1 VVDVREAME
10 RPIAERVRTVLARGA
25 AGAIEAG
32 MLRRPLRSARVRDD
46 GVIVLV
52 VDVGGMSR
60 EAGDVD
66 RVAAAGATA
75 TVEIVD
81 TVCTGRCRGS
91 EPRPSFALDG
101 RPASCGAGRGG
112 AGGGGR
118 AAGGDDD
125 DCAVARGVVTLSGI
139 VTASSPARRR
149 RLVTADGGGTG
160 PNSEGGSL
168 RLSELQPL
176 EITYLTADG
185 VHVVPRASLAAAAV
199 DPIGVDEQVWLHRLA
214 ADTGLAS
221 RLALRAGRQIAGTDP
236 RIVAIDRYGVDLR
249 IGSTGGGFRDLVR
262 LPFAQVCAD
271 SDDVLAQLSAL
282 TR

>member
-1 VVDVREAME
+1 MDVHEAME

-25 AGAIEAG
+25 AGTIEAG
-32 MLRRPLRSARVRDD
+32 MLRRPLRSARVRGD

-91 EPRPSFALDG
+91 APRPSFALDG

-125 DCAVARGVVTLSGI
+125 GCAVARGVVTLSGI

-160 PNSEGGSL
+160 PNAEGGSL

-221 RLALRAGRQIAGTDP
+221 RLALRAGRQTAGTDP
-236 RIVAIDRYGVDLR
+236 RIVAIDRYGVDLH
-249 IGSTGGGFRDLVR
+249 IGSTGGGYRDLVR

>member
-1 VVDVREAME
+1 MDVHEAME

-25 AGAIEAG
+25 AGTIEAG
-32 MLRRPLRSARVRDD
+32 ILRRPLRSARVRDD

-91 EPRPSFALDG
+91 APRPSFALDG
-101 RPASCGAGRGG
+101 RPASCGAGRRGS
-112 AGGGGR
+112 GGGGR

-221 RLALRAGRQIAGTDP
+221 GLALRAGRQIAGTDP
-236 RIVAIDRYGVDLR
+236 RIVAIDRYGVDLH

>member
-1 VVDVREAME
+1 MDVHEAME
-10 RPIAERVRTVLARGA
+10 RPIAERVRTVLARSA
-25 AGAIEAG
+25 AGTIEAG
-32 MLRRPLRSARVRDD
+32 MLRRPLRSARVRGD

-91 EPRPSFALDG
+91 APRPSFALDG

-125 DCAVARGVVTLSGI
+125 GCAVARGVVTLSGI

>member
-1 VVDVREAME
+1 MHEAME

-25 AGAIEAG
+25 AGTIEAG
-32 MLRRPLRSARVRDD
+32 ILRRPLRSARVRDD

-91 EPRPSFALDG
+91 APRPSFALDG
-101 RPASCGAGRGG
+101 RPASCGAGRRGS
-112 AGGGGR
+112 GGGGR

-221 RLALRAGRQIAGTDP
+221 GLALRAGRQIAGTDP
-236 RIVAIDRYGVDLR
+236 RIVAIDRYGVDLH

>member
-1 VVDVREAME
+1 MDVHEAME

-25 AGAIEAG
+25 AGTIEAG
-32 MLRRPLRSARVRDD
+32 MLRRPLRSARVRGD

-91 EPRPSFALDG
+91 APRPSFALDG
-101 RPASCGAGRGG
+101 RSVSCGAGRGG

-125 DCAVARGVVTLSGI
+125 GCAVARGVVTLSGI

-160 PNSEGGSL
+160 PNAEGGSL

-185 VHVVPRASLAAAAV
+185 VHMVPRADLAAAAV
-199 DPIGVDEQVWLHRLA
+199 DPIGVDEQVWLRRLA
-214 ADTGLAS
+214 ADTGLAA

-236 RIVAIDRYGVDLR
+236 RIVAIDRYGVDLV
-249 IGSTGGGFRDLVR
+249 IGSTGGGFGELVR

-271 SDDVLAQLSAL
+271 SDDVLAQLAAL
-282 TR
+282 SR